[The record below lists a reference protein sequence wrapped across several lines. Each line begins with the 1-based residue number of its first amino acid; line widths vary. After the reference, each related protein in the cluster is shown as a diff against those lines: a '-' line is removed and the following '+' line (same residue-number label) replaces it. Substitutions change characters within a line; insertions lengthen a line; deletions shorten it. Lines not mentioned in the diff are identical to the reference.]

1 MASLQAC
8 RVPAAAA
15 LCKSA
20 VFSGITLLVLGAVA
34 PQPAL
39 GKRHHQRTITERTW
53 QDILEGE
60 WMIEFF
66 APWCPA
72 CQQLQPEWNAFAEWG
87 EDIGVSIAKVDVTEE
102 PGLSGRFIITALPTI
117 YHCKDGVFRKYEGG
131 RTKNDFLS
139 FIDEK
144 KWREIEP
151 VSSWFGP
158 SSFLMN
164 TMSGLFKL
172 SMFIRH
178 CHNYFTEHLGLPVW
192 GSYAIFAL
200 ATLFSGLVL
209 GLILVF
215 VADCVFPFRRFTP
228 QNYQRKQ
235 SLDQARIMKRLE
247 AEQEADGE
255 ADEEDEYDYE
265 GEEVWRKRGGGGGG
279 GRSSEPEE
287 RHSRARE
294 RLHAQEEEEG
304 SPDTLRKRNPATAD
318 QGHP

>member
-1 MASLQAC
+1 Y
-8 RVPAAAA
+8 
-15 LCKSA
+15 
-20 VFSGITLLVLGAVA
+20 
-34 PQPAL
+34 
-39 GKRHHQRTITERTW
+39 
-53 QDILEGE
+53 
-60 WMIEFF
+60 

-72 CQQLQPEWNAFAEWG
+72 CQQLQPEWNDFAEWG
-87 EDIGVSIAKVDVTEE
+87 DDIGVSIAKVDVTEE

-139 FIDEK
+139 FIEEK

-172 SMFIRH
+172 SMFIR
-178 CHNYFTEHLGLPVW
+178 
-192 GSYAIFAL
+192 
-200 ATLFSGLVL
+200 
-209 GLILVF
+209 ILVF

-228 QNYQRKQ
+228 QNYYQSKSPFLFCNWICSCACIPAVCCGPGLSAVCTVPAQYICMELICVCVVRCLLSALTLCLFPLLVPGKQ
-235 SLDQARIMKRLE
+235 AVDQARIMKRLE

-265 GEEVWRKRGGGGGG
+265 EEGEGEEVWRKRGG
-279 GRSSEPEE
+279 SEPEE

-318 QGHP
+318 QSDP

>member
-1 MASLQAC
+1 MAPLQTC
-8 RVPAAAA
+8 RVPGAVS
-15 LCKSA
+15 LCNLA
-20 VFSGITLLVLGAVA
+20 VLSLLLLGAVA

-39 GKRHHQRTITERTW
+39 GKKHHQRTITDRTW

-60 WMIEFF
+60 WMVEFY

-72 CQQLQPEWNAFAEWG
+72 CQQLQPEWNDFAEWG
-87 EDIGVSIAKVDVTEE
+87 DDIGVSIAKVDVTEE

-139 FIDEK
+139 FIEEK

-178 CHNYFTEHLGLPVW
+178 CHNYFTEHLGLPAW

-228 QNYQRKQ
+228 QNYYQRKQ
-235 SLDQARIMKRLE
+235 AVDQARIMKRLE

-265 GEEVWRKRGGGGGG
+265 EEGEGEEVWRKRGG
-279 GRSSEPEE
+279 SEPEE
-287 RHSRARE
+287 RHSRVRE

-318 QGHP
+318 QSDP